1 MKSLIK
7 SFDIALPL
15 LVITVGHAQ
24 FWKYKKVVGNGN
36 LTTKTIKTPTYDHI
50 KSVGFMDVKLIQGNE
65 GEITVKTDENLQEW
79 IEVKVKKN
87 ILVLDI
93 KDNVNIRT
101 KKGVH
106 ITVPFEEISGVSLVG
121 SGDIH
126 TEDTIKA
133 SAFETELVGSGDID
147 LTIHTSKV
155 KAKVTGSGDMTLSGS
170 TDELQIHVTGSGDF
184 DGESLTSNRTDVSCT
199 GSGDAVVVANANLN
213 AKVHGSR
220 DIEYK
225 GTPSQKDIRIFGS
238 GDVDQYTDDI

>member
-1 MKSLIK
+1 M
-7 SFDIALPL
+7 
-15 LVITVGHAQ
+15 
-24 FWKYKKVVGNGN
+24 
-36 LTTKTIKTPTYDHI
+36 
-50 KSVGFMDVKLIQGNE
+50 
-65 GEITVKTDENLQEW
+65 
-79 IEVKVKKN
+79 
-87 ILVLDI
+87 
-93 KDNVNIRT
+93 NIRT

-199 GSGDAVVVANANLN
+199 GSGDAVVVANTNLN
-213 AKVHGSR
+213 AKVHGSG
-220 DIEYK
+220 DIGYK

-238 GDVDQYTDDI
+238 GDVDQYVDDM

>member
-1 MKSLIK
+1 MTTSNTW
-7 SFDIALPL
+7 AL
-15 LVITVGHAQ
+15 
-24 FWKYKKVVGNGN
+24 
-36 LTTKTIKTPTYDHI
+36 
-50 KSVGFMDVKLIQGNE
+50 DVKLIQGNE

-87 ILVLDI
+87 TLVLDI

-147 LTIHTSKV
+147 LTIHASIV

-199 GSGDAVVVANANLN
+199 GSGDAMVVAKTNLN
-213 AKVHGSR
+213 AKVHGSG

-225 GTPSQKDIRIFGS
+225 GTPSQTDIRIFGS
-238 GDVDQYTDDI
+238 GDVDQYADDM

>member
-1 MKSLIK
+1 
-7 SFDIALPL
+7 
-15 LVITVGHAQ
+15 
-24 FWKYKKVVGNGN
+24 
-36 LTTKTIKTPTYDHI
+36 
-50 KSVGFMDVKLIQGNE
+50 MDVKLIQGNE

-79 IEVKVKKN
+79 IEIKVKKN
-87 ILVLDI
+87 TLVLDI

-101 KKGVH
+101 KKGVY

-133 SAFETELVGSGDID
+133 YAFETELVGSGDID
-147 LTIHTSKV
+147 LTIHATKL

-199 GSGDAVVVANANLN
+199 GSGDAMVVAKTNLN
-213 AKVHGSR
+213 AKVHGSG

-225 GTPSQKDIRIFGS
+225 GTPSQTDIRIFGS
-238 GDVDQYTDDI
+238 GDVDQYVDDM

>member
-1 MKSLIK
+1 
-7 SFDIALPL
+7 
-15 LVITVGHAQ
+15 
-24 FWKYKKVVGNGN
+24 
-36 LTTKTIKTPTYDHI
+36 
-50 KSVGFMDVKLIQGNE
+50 MDVKLIQGNE

-79 IEVKVKKN
+79 IEIKVKKN
-87 ILVLDI
+87 TLVLDI

-101 KKGVH
+101 KKGVY

-133 SAFETELVGSGDID
+133 YAFETELVGSGDID
-147 LTIHTSKV
+147 LTIHATKV

-199 GSGDAVVVANANLN
+199 GSGDAMVVAKTNLN
-213 AKVHGSR
+213 AKVHGSG

-225 GTPSQKDIRIFGS
+225 GTPSQTDIRIFGS
-238 GDVDQYTDDI
+238 GDVDQYVDDM

>member
-1 MKSLIK
+1 M
-7 SFDIALPL
+7 
-15 LVITVGHAQ
+15 TVGHAQ
-24 FWKYKKVVGNGN
+24 FWNYKKVTGNGN
-36 LTTKTIKTPTYDHI
+36 LTPKTIKTPAYDHI

-65 GEITVKTDENLQEW
+65 EEIPVKTDKNLQEW

-87 ILVLDI
+87 TLVLDI

-126 TEDTIKA
+126 TEDTIK
-133 SAFETELVGSGDID
+133 SFAFETELVGPGDID
-147 LTIHTSKV
+147 LTIHPSKV

-170 TDELQIHVTGSGDF
+170 TDEFQIHVTGSGDF

-199 GSGDAVVVANANLN
+199 GSGDAMVVAKTNLN
-213 AKVHGSR
+213 AKVHGSG

-225 GTPSQKDIRIFGS
+225 GTPSQTNIRIFGS
-238 GDVDQYTDDI
+238 GDVDQYADDM

>member
-1 MKSLIK
+1 
-7 SFDIALPL
+7 
-15 LVITVGHAQ
+15 
-24 FWKYKKVVGNGN
+24 
-36 LTTKTIKTPTYDHI
+36 
-50 KSVGFMDVKLIQGNE
+50 VGFKDVKLIQGNE

-79 IEVKVKKN
+79 IEIKVKKN
-87 ILVLDI
+87 TLVLDI

-101 KKGVH
+101 KKGVY

-133 SAFETELVGSGDID
+133 YAFETELVGSGDID
-147 LTIHTSKV
+147 LTIHATKV

-199 GSGDAVVVANANLN
+199 GSGDAMVVAKTNLN
-213 AKVHGSR
+213 AKVHGSG

-225 GTPSQKDIRIFGS
+225 GTPSQTDIRIFGS
-238 GDVDQYTDDI
+238 GDVDQYVDDM

>member
-1 MKSLIK
+1 M
-7 SFDIALPL
+7 
-15 LVITVGHAQ
+15 TVGHAQ
-24 FWKYKKVVGNGN
+24 FWNYKKVTGNGN
-36 LTTKTIKTPTYDHI
+36 LTTKTIKTPAYDHI

-65 GEITVKTDENLQEW
+65 GEITLKTDKNLQEW

-87 ILVLDI
+87 TLVLDI

-106 ITVPFEEISGVSLVG
+106 IKVPFEEISGVSLVG

-126 TEDTIKA
+126 TEDTIKS

-147 LTIHTSKV
+147 LTIHASKV

-170 TDELQIHVTGSGDF
+170 TDELQKHVTGSGDF

-199 GSGDAVVVANANLN
+199 GSGDAMVVAKTNLN
-213 AKVHGSR
+213 AKVHGSG

-225 GTPSQKDIRIFGS
+225 GTPSQTNIRIFGS
-238 GDVDQYTDDI
+238 GDVDQYADDM

>member
-1 MKSLIK
+1 M
-7 SFDIALPL
+7 
-15 LVITVGHAQ
+15 
-24 FWKYKKVVGNGN
+24 
-36 LTTKTIKTPTYDHI
+36 
-50 KSVGFMDVKLIQGNE
+50 
-65 GEITVKTDENLQEW
+65 
-79 IEVKVKKN
+79 
-87 ILVLDI
+87 DI

-199 GSGDAVVVANANLN
+199 GSGDAVVVANTNLN
-213 AKVHGSR
+213 AKVHGSG

-225 GTPSQKDIRIFGS
+225 GMPTQKDVRIFGS
-238 GDVDQYTDDI
+238 GDVDQYADDI